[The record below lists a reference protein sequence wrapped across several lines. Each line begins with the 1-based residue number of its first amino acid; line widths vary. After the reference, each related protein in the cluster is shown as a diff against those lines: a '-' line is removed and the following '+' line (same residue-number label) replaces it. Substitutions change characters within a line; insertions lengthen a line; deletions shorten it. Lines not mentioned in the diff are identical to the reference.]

1 MANNPICNG
10 TTISIALTGS
20 EEFVEIMNVVDI
32 QLPDQSYNLVEA
44 PLLNAE
50 SGISEQIKTNSRT
63 GGDLTFNITVKD
75 VEDPGLLALMDA
87 YNDESYAPV
96 SEQPYFKITPT
107 AGNDAYVH
115 GFVTGMVPGQYTK
128 DALLSYA
135 VTVKCN
141 DVVTWKPKSA

>member
-10 TTISIALTGS
+10 TKIYIALEGG
-20 EEFVEIMNVVDI
+20 EEFIEIKNIVDI

-50 SGISEQIKTNSRT
+50 SGISEQIKTNSRS

-75 VEDPGLLALMDA
+75 VNDAGLKAVMDA
-87 YNDESYAPV
+87 YNDESYVPV
-96 SEQPYFKITPT
+96 SQQPCFKIEPT
-107 AGNDAYVH
+107 VGEDAFVH

-141 DVVTWKPKSA
+141 DVVTWKAKTV

>member
-10 TTISIALTGS
+10 TAIYIAKDGGSIFT
-20 EEFVEIMNVVDI
+20 EIKNVVDI

-50 SGISEQIKTNSRT
+50 SGISEQIKTSSRS

-75 VEDPGLLALMDA
+75 AEDAGLLELIDA
-87 YNDESYAPV
+87 YNDESYMPV
-96 SEQPYFKITPT
+96 SQQPYFKIVPT
-107 AGNDAYVH
+107 AGKDAFVH
-115 GFVTGMVPGQYTK
+115 GFVTGMVPGQYAK

-141 DVVTWKPKSA
+141 DVVEWKDKN